1 MQTQLLI
8 GGRLVPGEGPVEPV
22 LDAATGG
29 VIASVAAAS
38 TAQVNA
44 AVAAAEQAFDGWAQR
59 APKDRAALLLKIA
72 DRIEAQAQGYAA
84 LESHNTGKPLAA
96 ALNDEMPAIADVFRF
111 FAGAARTQHGS
122 GRGRVPAGPHQLR
135 CGATRSASWRRS
147 RPGTIR

>member
-44 AVAAAEQAFDGWAQR
+44 AVAAAEQAFEGWAQR

-72 DRIEAQAQGYAA
+72 DHIEAQAQGYAA

-96 ALNDEMPAIADVFRF
+96 ALNDELPAIADVFRF
-111 FAGAARTQHGS
+111 FAAAARTQHGRRS
-122 GRGRVPAGPHQLR
+122 RPSTCRATPAS